1 MRHAVDHFKTRL
13 PRHFNRYKLALQVYI
28 VLYLYIYII
37 DIIRIYM
44 YTVCVSCIRIIL
56 ISFRKMIMV
65 TGNHLQAEEE
75 GNSVG

>member
-1 MRHAVDHFKTRL
+1 MQLIISKQGFLGTLIVINL
-13 PRHFNRYKLALQVYI
+13 PYRFILYYI
-28 VLYLYIYII
+28 YIYII